1 MEELIYIIIT
11 AIASVASG
19 ILVFMLK
26 NVISS
31 FQKKE
36 TTRAEEKSKKDY
48 LILRILD
55 ALGKLTVAN
64 SIALRDGKTNG
75 ELSEALSEYT
85 EIEKEL
91 YQYLISTNTRT
102 T

>member
-1 MEELIYIIIT
+1 MEEMVYIIIT
-11 AIASVASG
+11 AIASVVSG

-102 T
+102 N